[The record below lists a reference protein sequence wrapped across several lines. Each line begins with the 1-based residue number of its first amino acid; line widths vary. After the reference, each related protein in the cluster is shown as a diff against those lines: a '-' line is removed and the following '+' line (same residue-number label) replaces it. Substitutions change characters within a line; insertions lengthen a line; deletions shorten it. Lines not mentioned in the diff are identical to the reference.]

1 MRRSRGAWTAASRCA
16 RASAASRPIPIRRV
30 ASSSRFTSSRIEDM
44 GHAEQNAALSAR
56 VAAHFAESANL
67 KLAASQSLA
76 EPVARAGT
84 LLADCL
90 RGGGK
95 VLACGNGGSAA
106 DAQHFAAEL
115 INRFETERP
124 PLAAVALTTDSSTLT
139 SIANDYA
146 YQQVF
151 SKQLRAIGRRGDVL
165 LAISTSGNSGNV
177 LEALAA
183 AHDLGVRVIAL
194 TGRGGGKMPPM
205 LTRDDVHTCVP
216 TQNPA

>member
-1 MRRSRGAWTAASRCA
+1 MRRSHGAWTAASRCA
-16 RASAASRPIPIRRV
+16 RASAASRPIPSRRG

-76 EPVARAGT
+76 EPVARASA

-90 RGGGK
+90 RSGGK
-95 VLACGNGGSAA
+95 ALACGNGGSAA

-124 PLAAVALTTDSSTLT
+124 PPAAGGF
-139 SIANDYA
+139 NN
-146 YQQVF
+146 
-151 SKQLRAIGRRGDVL
+151 
-165 LAISTSGNSGNV
+165 GNATPPSN
-177 LEALAA
+177 
-183 AHDLGVRVIAL
+183 AHDHAL
-194 TGRGGGKMPPM
+194 PHR
-205 LTRDDVHTCVP
+205 LS
-216 TQNPA
+216 QQ